1 MEKLLLLGEG
11 KVDDELLLQLLGAVG
26 LVIHELVDGIVQLF
40 AYLFFLLIQD
50 VSILA
55 FLCSLVLLFTLL
67 KVDLHKL
74 LLVLLASRVLLS
86 AVIPD
91 FPQSFPVIEVQLAS
105 ALQVAAYLFD
115 SLLDVRQFCC
125 EVHDIAIDCVMRSLP
140 PSLSFSI

>member
-26 LVIHELVDGIVQLF
+26 LVIHELVDSIVQLF
-40 AYLFFLLIQD
+40 AYLLFLLIQD
-50 VSILA
+50 VSVFAL
-55 FLCSLVLLFTLL
+55 LRSLVLLFTLL
-67 KVDLHKL
+67 KVDLHEFF
-74 LLVLLASRVLLS
+74 LVFLASRVLLS

-115 SLLDVRQFCC
+115 SLLDVRQFCG